1 MTPRYPTNL
10 RHHRRHQKRSPL
22 PVIVLG
28 LVAGGGGYL
37 LFGGGKHDVRQVVA
51 PAQTVAEKKPLEVV
65 EGTGKRPV
73 PPPPAPKDKKIQDV
87 AAAKE
92 PAKEK
97 DKKAPEP
104 TNVKEKKH
112 QDAAEL
118 ALAQEE
124 KSRQLTLKVSD
135 AIVLPSKGI
144 APPGKKPP
152 TKGQEPQAPSP
163 PAAKGSNGPGPS
175 TAAPAKPANAQADE
189 EVPPLPKGL
198 TPKTRPHDVEL
209 TFYDALANRKVV
221 LPVDPPPPPASHGAQ
236 AGKQSGQAAARSGQA
251 GARPAAGNATAQ
263 ADKKAKEAVKPA
275 DSKARA
281 ESKARADTGSYM
293 VQFGVFST
301 QERASQVVA
310 QLQSKGRAAH
320 VVQSEGATGPMYR
333 VRTGP
338 YPTLADAKNAMGSVA
353 TDGQS
358 PVIIKPPPP

>member
-10 RHHRRHQKRSPL
+10 RHHRRHQKRSPAL
-22 PVIVLG
+22 VIVLG

-37 LFGGGKHDVRQVVA
+37 LFGSGQKEVRQSVA
-51 PAQTVAEKKPLEVV
+51 PVSTVAEKRPLEVV
-65 EGTGKRPV
+65 EGSGKRPV
-73 PPPPAPKDKKIQDV
+73 APPIASKDKKGQDV

-92 PAKEK
+92 KEK
-97 DKKAPEP
+97 DKDKDKDKDKKVLEP
-104 TNVKEKKH
+104 ANPKEKKH

-118 ALAQEE
+118 ALALEE

-144 APPGKKPP
+144 APPGKKPLP
-152 TKGQEPQAPSP
+152 PVKGQESQAPMPAKGANLPAPSP
-163 PAAKGSNGPGPS
+163 AKS
-175 TAAPAKPANAQADE
+175 ANAQAEE

-221 LPVDPPPPPASHGAQ
+221 LPVEPPPTPASHATQ
-236 AGKQSGQAAARSGQA
+236 AGKQPVHGGAAARPGQG
-251 GARPAAGNATAQ
+251 GAAAPAE
-263 ADKKAKEAVKPA
+263 KKAKEGVKTTEA
-275 DSKARA
+275 
-281 ESKARADTGSYM
+281 KARADSGSYM

-301 QERASQVVA
+301 QERASQVVS
-310 QLQSKGRAAH
+310 QLQSKGRVAH
-320 VVQSEGATGPMYR
+320 VVQSEGAGGPMYR

-353 TDGQS
+353 ADGQS

>member
-37 LFGGGKHDVRQVVA
+37 LFGSGNHDVQQLVA
-51 PAQTVAEKKPLEVV
+51 PAPTVAEKKPLEVM

-73 PPPPAPKDKKIQDV
+73 PPPSAPKDKKAQDV

-92 PAKEK
+92 K
-97 DKKAPEP
+97 DKKSPEP
-104 TNVKEKKH
+104 TNLKEKKH

-175 TAAPAKPANAQADE
+175 TAASAKPTNAQADE
-189 EVPPLPKGL
+189 EVPPLPTGL

-221 LPVDPPPPPASHGAQ
+221 LPVDPPPTPASHGAQ
-236 AGKQSGQAAARSGQA
+236 AGKQSGQGGAAARSGQA

-263 ADKKAKEAVKPA
+263 AEKKAKEAVKPA
-275 DSKARA
+275 DT
-281 ESKARADTGSYM
+281 KARADTGSYM